1 MVGPSLANVGYVTCT
16 SHFIDQTTCTLH
28 SMVFGLSEK
37 QGGSTSDDIVNYCK
51 SQLTLFNL
59 SYSQDVAVAT
69 DTEATMIAAGQ
80 LFVSRSLLQ
89 GGTT

>member
-1 MVGPSLANVGYVTCT
+1 
-16 SHFIDQTTCTLH
+16 
-28 SMVFGLSEK
+28 
-37 QGGSTSDDIVNYCK
+37 
-51 SQLTLFNL
+51 
-59 SYSQDVAVAT
+59 VAVAT